1 MKSSRINYFARAFTL
16 GLSAVALLAID
27 IGSASAQLEEVLV
40 TARKREEPVRNIP
53 VAVTV
58 VSGRDMENYNLKRLQ
73 DVTELTPQLMIFRGG
88 SGNAAGISVR
98 GISPNTSSIGLEQSV
113 AVILDGVYY
122 GQGRVINDGLFDA
135 AQVEILKG
143 PQALF
148 FGKNATAGAI
158 NIRTNDPGD
167 EFEMLGRLGFE
178 VETEQVYAEGVVS
191 APVNDKLA
199 LRLAVRYAS
208 MFGGYMKN
216 EAEAGTYAGLPVA
229 APKDPDWPGSQEIL
243 TRLTMLFTPSEDL
256 TIRLKGNYS
265 SYDSVSTSATT
276 ELRSCPYSGE
286 SQVQPG
292 VACTGDWKYAENPFP
307 VELAATNPLI
317 NRKDGELFDDY
328 VSYGFTGDVEYN
340 TDIMTLT
347 TTINYQHLRNNWA
360 GDFDSSGAPAV
371 YAGEW
376 TGFNA
381 FSAEFRGLTTL
392 DGPFNF
398 MLGFY
403 HQSTKRKFDQ
413 DVIFAG
419 VFNAAAED
427 PTDQYTAYEKHSATD
442 GSTYALFGQ
451 VIWAIA
457 DAVEFTGGA
466 RYTHETKTSF
476 FEQPYVNPIFRQDGP
491 VPLFFEGR
499 VDDNQKWND
508 ISPEATITWE
518 ANENLTVYGAYRQ
531 GFKSGGF
538 SISGILGAIS
548 GSKEDF
554 AFDRE
559 KSKGFEGGVRAFLFD
574 NTLQIELE
582 AYNYKFIDLQIDFF
596 NSPTFAF
603 ITENAGS
610 AKTTGAELQFHWAP
624 PEVDGL
630 LVNASIAYNDARY
643 GTFEAPCWAGQ
654 TPAQGCTI
662 FELGKAPKQ
671 QLAGHPRNLAPEW
684 ALALGVDY
692 DRPISDN
699 LTLGVSLNGS
709 YRSRFS
715 TNAFD
720 HFDDYQNG
728 YFIMNAAIRLGG
740 EGDSWQFSIIGK
752 NLTNKYAHLQSG
764 DSPSSGMFTGCTG
777 VADPLPSCGGAGYP
791 ADRRSTPIMSRTIAF
806 EISVRY

>member
-1 MKSSRINYFARAFTL
+1 MKSMWIQKFSRALTL

-53 VAVTV
+53 VAVTIV
-58 VSGRDMENYNLKRLQ
+58 TGRDMENYNLKRLQ

-122 GQGRVINDGLFDA
+122 GQGRFINDGLFDA

-167 EFEMLGRLGFE
+167 EFEMLGRVGYE
-178 VETEQVYAEGVVS
+178 VKAEQVYTEGVIS
-191 APVNDKLA
+191 APVSDKLG
-199 LRLAVRYAS
+199 LRLAVRYAN
-208 MFGGYMKN
+208 MFGGYAKN
-216 EAEAGTYAGLPVA
+216 EAGPGTYAGLPVL
-229 APKDPDWPGSQEIL
+229 APKDPDWPGSTEML
-243 TRLTMLFTPSEDL
+243 ARLTLLFTPSEDL
-256 TIRLKGNYS
+256 TIRLKSSYS
-265 SYDSVSTSATT
+265 AYDSVSTSATT
-276 ELRSCPYSGE
+276 ELRSCPFSGE

-307 VELAATNPLI
+307 VALAATNPLI

-328 VSYGFTGDVEYN
+328 VSYGFTGDVEYD
-340 TDIMTLT
+340 TDIVSLT
-347 TTINYQHLRNNWA
+347 TTINYQHLRNNWG

-392 DGPFNF
+392 DGPFNV
-398 MLGFY
+398 MLGMY

-419 VFNAAAED
+419 AFNAAAED

-451 VIWAIA
+451 LIWAIT

-466 RYTHETKTSF
+466 RYTHETKNSF
-476 FEQPYVNPIFRQDGP
+476 FEQPYVNPGF
-491 VPLFFEGR
+491 LFLFTEGR

-518 ANENLTVYGAYRQ
+518 ATEDLTVYGAYRQ

-559 KSKGFEGGVRAFLFD
+559 KSKGFEGGVKASLFD
-574 NTLQIELE
+574 NSLQVEVE
-582 AYNYKFIDLQIDFF
+582 AYHYKFIDLQIDFF

-603 ITENAGS
+603 ITENAGV

-624 PEVDGL
+624 PETEGL
-630 LVNASIAYNDARY
+630 LINGSIAYNDGRY
-643 GTFEAPCWAGQ
+643 GDFIAPCWAGQ
-654 TPAQGCTI
+654 TPTQGCTI
-662 FELGKAPKQ
+662 IDPTGAAVPKQ

-699 LTLGVSLNGS
+699 LVLGVSLNGS
-709 YRSRFS
+709 YRSSFS

-720 HFDDYQNG
+720 HFDDYQKG
-728 YFIMNAAIRLGG
+728 YFMMNAAIRLGG
-740 EGDSWQFSIIGK
+740 DGDSWQFSVIGK
-752 NLTNKYAHLQSG
+752 NLTNKYAFFQSG
-764 DSPSSGMFTGCTG
+764 DSPSSGGGTGT
-777 VADPLPSCGGAGYP
+777 AAGFS
-791 ADRRSTPIMSRTIAF
+791 ADRRSTANVPRTVAF
-806 EISVRY
+806 ELSVRY